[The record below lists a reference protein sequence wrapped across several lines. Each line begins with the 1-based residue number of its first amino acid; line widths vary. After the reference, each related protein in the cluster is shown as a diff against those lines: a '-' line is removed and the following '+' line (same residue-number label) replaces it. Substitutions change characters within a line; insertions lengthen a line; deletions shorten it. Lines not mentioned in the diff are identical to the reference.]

1 MSLSPSSG
9 TPGALGYR
17 MPAEWEP
24 HEATWLIWPHDERH
38 WPGKFETVHSIWARM
53 VKELETGEDV
63 RILIHDD
70 AVQRIAESHMES
82 AGVSGERVHLH
93 RFPSNFA
100 WARDCGPIFLKNDRG
115 EAVLTH
121 WSYNAW
127 GNHWEHNLDDHVPEA
142 VAAITGLERVA
153 VPMVLEGG
161 SVDVNG
167 RGALLT
173 TENCLL
179 NPNRNPDLSKEQIEE
194 RIRIYLGVAKVLWLR
209 GDIAGDDTSGH
220 IDALA
225 RFVNPSTIVT
235 IIEEDP
241 NDENHGSLQKNLE
254 HLKTLT
260 DQDGHPFEIIPLPL
274 PKPVLW
280 NGKRLPATYANFY
293 IGNAVVLLPVFDDPN
308 DAVAIEVLQK
318 AFPDRR
324 IAAINARDLIWGLG
338 AFHCVTMQQPHATS
352 HSKR

>member
-1 MSLSPSSG
+1 
-9 TPGALGYR
+9 

-38 WPGKFETVHSIWARM
+38 WPGKFEAVHPIWARM

-70 AVQRIAESHMES
+70 AVQLIAESHMAQ
-82 AGVSGERVHLH
+82 AGVSGQRVHVH
-93 RFPSNFA
+93 RVLNNYS
-100 WARDCGPIFLKNDRG
+100 WVRDCGPIFLKNSRG
-115 EAVLTH
+115 ETLLTH
-121 WSYNAW
+121 WGYNAW
-127 GNHWEHNLDDHVPEA
+127 GDQWDHELDDRIPEA
-142 VAAITGLERVA
+142 ISAITGIERVTA
-153 VPMVLEGG
+153 PMILEGG

-179 NPNRNPDLSKEQIEE
+179 NPNRNPNLTKPQMEQYLKD
-194 RIRIYLGVAKVLWLR
+194 YLGVTKVQWLA

-225 RFVNPSTIVT
+225 RFVDSSTIVT

-241 NDENHGSLQKNLE
+241 SDENFESLQANLRN
-254 HLKTLT
+254 LKTLT
-260 DQDGHPFEIIPLPL
+260 DQDGHPFNIITLPL
-274 PKPVLW
+274 PKPVMW
-280 NGKRLPATYANFY
+280 KGTRLPATYANFY
-293 IGNAVVLLPVFDDPN
+293 IGNAAVLLPVFDDRN
-308 DAVAIEVLQK
+308 DTVAIEVIQK
-318 AFPDRR
+318 AFPNRR
-324 IAAINARDLIWGLG
+324 IAPINARDLIWGFG